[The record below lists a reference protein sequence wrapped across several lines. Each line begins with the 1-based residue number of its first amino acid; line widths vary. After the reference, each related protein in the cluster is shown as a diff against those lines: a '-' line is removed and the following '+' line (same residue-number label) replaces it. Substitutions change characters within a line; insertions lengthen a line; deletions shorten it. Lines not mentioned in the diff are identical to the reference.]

1 MFKRFLFMLVGL
13 AVVLVLLLSIN
24 ILGGASLRSTRLDLT
39 ENKLYTL
46 SEGTK
51 AVLSKVEE
59 PITLRLYYSKTLAQ
73 EVPTLPGYARRVEE
87 LLLEYVHHSN
97 GKLTLEQY
105 DPEPFT
111 ETEDRAV
118 QYGLQGAPLPGGDTL
133 YFGLAASN
141 TIGDEEIVP
150 FFQPSP
156 QKEAFLEYDLTMLIH
171 RLSNPEKL
179 VIGVMSS
186 LPIEGAAAANPF
198 MQQDL
203 PEPWFVMDQLRQQH
217 ETQTVMTTVTE
228 IPAEVGVLLV
238 VHPKELGDAT
248 LYAID
253 QFVMRGGKVIAFVDP
268 YCEADIPPQDPQ
280 NPMAA
285 MMAPRASTLG
295 PLFDAWGVELVGETL
310 AGDRQNA
317 LSVTF
322 ENRGREEPV
331 PYVLWFGLGAES
343 FNEGEVASRDL
354 KEVRFGTAGILRPRE
369 GASTDFAP
377 LIQSSTESME
387 IAVNRIQF
395 APNPPELLADFFP
408 TKTPFTLAA
417 RVSGPSKS
425 AFPDGRPVPAD
436 ETALEDPAEHVAE
449 AASIQVVVVSDA
461 DMLADRWWVRVQ
473 NFGGMRLGM
482 KTADNGDFLTN
493 VLDVM
498 QGSTD
503 MISLRGR
510 GGSTY
515 PFEVVEEIT
524 RVAEQQYR
532 AEEQRLVD
540 VLESGQRRLNEL
552 QSKKEG
558 DSLLM
563 LSPEQ
568 EAEIERLIDE
578 QVATRTTLR
587 DVRRGLR
594 KDVESLGAK
603 LKWLNMGAVPGLV
616 LLFALCMVVYN
627 VNRRK
632 VA

>member
-1 MFKRFLFMLVGL
+1 MFKRFLFMLAGL

-24 ILGGASLRSTRLDLT
+24 ILGGATLRSTRLDLT

-73 EVPTLPGYARRVEE
+73 DVPTLPSYARRVEE

-97 GKLTLEQY
+97 GNVTLEQY

-118 QYGLQGAPLPGGDTL
+118 QYGLQGVPIGADTL

-141 TIGDEEIVP
+141 TIGDEETVP

-179 VIGVMSS
+179 VIGVMSP
-186 LPIEGAAAANPF
+186 LPIEGAAGGNPW
-198 MQQDL
+198 MQQNL
-203 PEPWFVMDQLRQQH
+203 PDPWFVMDQLRQQH

-228 IPAEVGVLLV
+228 IPTDISVLLI
-238 VHPKELGDAT
+238 VHPKELSDAT

-253 QFVMRGGKVIAFVDP
+253 QYVMGGGKVIAFVDP
-268 YCEADIPPQDPQ
+268 YCEEDVPPQDPN

-295 PLFDAWGVELVGETL
+295 PLFDAWGVELVDQKL
-310 AGDRQNA
+310 AGDRKNA

-322 ENRGREEPV
+322 NNRGREEPV

-354 KEVRFGTAGILRPRE
+354 QQVRFGTAGILRPRE
-369 GASTDFAP
+369 GAATTFAP
-377 LIQSSTESME
+377 LIQSSEDSME
-387 IAVNRIQF
+387 IGVNQIQF
-395 APNPPELLADFFP
+395 APNPPDLLADFFP
-408 TKTPFTLAA
+408 TKVPLTLAA
-417 RVSGPSKS
+417 RITGPAET
-425 AFPDGRPVPAD
+425 AFPEGPPTPAD
-436 ETALEDPAEHVAE
+436 EQEELEEPAEQLMAND
-449 AASIQVVVVSDA
+449 SIQVVVISDA

-493 VLDVM
+493 LLDVM

-515 PFEVVEEIT
+515 PFERVEALQ
-524 RVAEQQYR
+524 RDAEQAYR
-532 AEEQRLVD
+532 AEEQRLTE
-540 VLESGQRRLNEL
+540 VLEAGQRRLNEL

-568 EAEIERLIDE
+568 QAEIDRLLDE
-578 QVATRTTLR
+578 QVATRKNLR
-587 DVRRGLR
+587 DVRHNLR
-594 KDVESLGAK
+594 KDVERLGAK
-603 LKWLNMGAVPGLV
+603 LKWLNMGAVPSLV
-616 LLFALCMVVYN
+616 LLCALAMVAIKM
-627 VNRRK
+627 NRRK
-632 VA
+632 SS